1 MRMKELGQ
9 DWLALP
15 VLTCPEVKPEY
26 ADLRFVSAVAGEPT

>member
-15 VLTCPEVKPEY
+15 VFTFPEVKPEY
-26 ADLRFVSAVAGEPT
+26 AALRFVSAVDGEPT